1 MTFPSRFPDLQNP
14 ENELAETLYE
24 LDGGGQT
31 VDDPSPEEISMQQ
44 EVETEVM
51 ERAEALTKAI
61 QEYIEAKFQQL
72 SDGVF

>member
-31 VDDPSPEEISMQQ
+31 VDDPSPKEISMQQ

-51 ERAEALTKAI
+51 
-61 QEYIEAKFQQL
+61 
-72 SDGVF
+72 